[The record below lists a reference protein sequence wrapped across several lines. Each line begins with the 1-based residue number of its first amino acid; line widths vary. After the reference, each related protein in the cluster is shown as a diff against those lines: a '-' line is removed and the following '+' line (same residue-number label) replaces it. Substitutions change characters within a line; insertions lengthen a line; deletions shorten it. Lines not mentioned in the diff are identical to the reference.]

1 MTASYE
7 HYYSSCSHA
16 DPNRTW
22 LYLCCIH
29 QEASRTHNDTWVTYL
44 MFLSKAPKTYMTWGG
59 PQLPNSPRLRREF
72 LGSPKHFFLSK
83 SYPCLLSCYVTQLG
97 LHPNSTDQI
106 DQPLI
111 SQTGLWISVTTPKW
125 NPPTKEECL
134 SQLSYSLKWVTR
146 SERNTP
152 KKVVSER
159 LGTMEQHWNMS
170 KTIVALR
177 ASSSTPERMSACSCH
192 LAPQLPCLF

>member
-1 MTASYE
+1 MSTTTALAPMLIPTEPGYISVAFIKKLHTLTMTLEWHIWCFSQKHQKLTWPGVGPNFLTHQDYGASFLAPQST
-7 HYYSSCSHA
+7 SSC
-16 DPNRTW
+16 PNPTR
-22 LYLCCIH
+22 
-29 QEASRTHNDTWVTYL
+29 
-44 MFLSKAPKTYMTWGG
+44 
-59 PQLPNSPRLRREF
+59 
-72 LGSPKHFFLSK
+72 
-83 SYPCLLSCYVTQLG
+83 LLSCYVTQLG